1 VTTLLQMTSTVF
13 QYGRVNRH
21 TRDSFTGEIVPKAS
35 STGTKKVYPPLVD
48 TFSTSPRP
56 PGKRVW
62 NWVKPLEDLEDV
74 GSLSASVNFGGN
86 AITSH

>member
-1 VTTLLQMTSTVF
+1 
-13 QYGRVNRH
+13 
-21 TRDSFTGEIVPKAS
+21 
-35 STGTKKVYPPLVD
+35 VYPPFVD

-62 NWVKPLEDLEDV
+62 NWVNPLGDLEDV
-74 GSLSASVNFGGN
+74 GNLSASVNFGGK